1 MFGREKAGT
10 CANTKITDTDPVTE
24 PGVVEFDGAFKGI
37 ERDTVGDGDLGRQQ
51 GPFRVVAE
59 ADDEAIGAH
68 HHGAGPGGKTVF
80 QGSEG
85 IPSGPPAD
93 GSFIEPAEGPDG
105 GIVGS
110 SAPSPTVGP
119 EGGEDF
125 QVIFLTDVTQTVNHG
140 GVITGAAAD
149 TDPEPEQ
156 CSLAG
161 GTFGLLEKFE
171 AGASGAGKGNG
182 STIRFTLLGFNF

>member
-1 MFGREKAGT
+1 MIRTEIIGT
-10 CANTKITDTDPVTE
+10 GIKIPDTDPVSE

-37 ERDTVGDGDLGRQQ
+37 ERDPVGDGDLGREQ
-51 GPFRVVAE
+51 GPFGVVAE
-59 ADDEAIGAH
+59 ADDKTIGAH
-68 HHGAGPGGKTVF
+68 HHVACPGGKTVF

-85 IPSGPPAD
+85 IPPGPPAD
-93 GSFIEPAEGPDG
+93 GSFVEPAEGPDC

-110 SAPSPTVGP
+110 SAPSPTIGP
-119 EGGEDF
+119 KGGEDF
-125 QVIFLTDVTQTVNHG
+125 QVILLTDVTQTVNHSS
-140 GVITGAAAD
+140 VIAGAAAD
-149 TDPEPEQ
+149 TDAEPEQ

-171 AGASGAGKGNG
+171 AGSSGAGKGNG